1 MPLVSPDAPASPLRR
16 RLLQA
21 AALAACLPLAA
32 CDAPVALTGTFVQ
45 LWREHLDWS
54 REQWQSRLAATRAF
68 GCTTIFVQ
76 WVGIDTENSGT
87 SDTSGT
93 SSDAGSGGVPHDWR
107 APDTLLQGLLDDC
120 AQLGI
125 TVHLGLPYD
134 DRWWQIIGAADAS
147 ALDAF
152 LASTAARATAWMRA
166 AAWPRHRAFGGWY
179 LPYEIEQHSWA
190 DAARAQRLANWLHTL
205 AEVAKATSTRAP
217 SLSTYHSRLAT
228 TPASATLDGLWRRLI
243 AHAELHPMIQDGAGA
258 EGIDGYTALQ
268 PLHDLFVAQGV
279 PFDLIV
285 ELFEN
290 IAPQGAQAQNG
301 NAGFAARAAKYSR
314 VAAQWKIARDY
325 GAQRVVAFALDPYV
339 IGDAPGAS
347 ALRDAWR
354 SALR

>member
-1 MPLVSPDAPASPLRR
+1 M
-16 RLLQA
+16 QA

-32 CDAPVALTGTFVQ
+32 CESPVALAGTFVQ

-54 REQWQSRLAATRAF
+54 REQWQSRLAATRKF

-76 WVGIDTENSGT
+76 WVAIDTQNSSEN
-87 SDTSGT
+87 
-93 SSDAGSGGVPHDWR
+93 HDW
-107 APDTLLQGLLDDC
+107 AASDTLLQGLLDDC

-134 DRWWQIIGAADAS
+134 DRWWQVIGAADVN

-179 LPYEIEQHSWA
+179 VPYEIEQYSWA
-190 DAARAQRLANWLHTL
+190 DAARAQRLATWLHTL

-217 SLSTYHSRLAT
+217 TLSTYHSRLAA
-228 TPASATLDGLWRRLI
+228 PHANATLDGLWRTLL
-243 AHAELHPMIQDGAGA
+243 AHADVHPMIQDGAGA
-258 EGIDGYTALQ
+258 EGLGAYTALQ

-290 IAPQGAQAQNG
+290 VAPHGAPPQNG
-301 NAGFAARAAKYSR
+301 NAGFAARAATYAR
-314 VAAQWKIARDY
+314 VQAQWKIARDY

-339 IGDAPGAS
+339 IGDAPGAH